1 MQKYEILIKFVPD
14 QQQTTMVPASSL
26 ALIAVNAVLG
36 VAVPVALTAYLIRK
50 HSAQFST
57 ILIGASTFIVFAL
70 VLERIMHQMVL
81 KGPLGAT
88 IRDSVPL
95 YAVYGGL
102 AAGIFEETGRLISM
116 KFLMKKEPSTPLPAI
131 AYGTGHGGAEMIIL
145 FGLTMISN
153 LVIAI
158 LINSGQSEM
167 ILSSVPAETASQ
179 VQAQFDTLQDVSA
192 GNWLLG
198 LWERF
203 SALILQIAL
212 SIFVW
217 TAVRKGGKWFWLFPA
232 AILLHAL
239 VDAGAVLLQ
248 HSVGL
253 VALESIVMVE
263 VIVVAVIALLVARV
277 AYRTE

>member
-1 MQKYEILIKFVPD
+1 
-14 QQQTTMVPASSL
+14 MVPASSL
-26 ALIAVNAVLG
+26 ALIAVNAILG

-57 ILIGASTFIVFAL
+57 ILIGAGTFIVFAL

-81 KGPLGAT
+81 NGPLGAT
-88 IRDSVPL
+88 IRSNVPL

-116 KFLMKKEPSTPLPAI
+116 KFLMKKEPSTPLPAV
-131 AYGTGHGGAEMIIL
+131 AYGTGHGGAEMIIV

-167 ILSSVPAETASQ
+167 ILSSVPAETATQ
-179 VQAQFDTLQDVSA
+179 VQAQFDTLQTVTTST
-192 GNWLLG
+192 WLFG
-198 LWERF
+198 LWERI
-203 SALILQIAL
+203 SALILQIGL
-212 SIFVW
+212 SILVW
-217 TAVRKGGKWFWLFPA
+217 AAVRKGGKWFWLFPA

-263 VIVVAVIALLVARV
+263 AIVVAAIALVVARKLDQ
-277 AYRTE
+277 TE